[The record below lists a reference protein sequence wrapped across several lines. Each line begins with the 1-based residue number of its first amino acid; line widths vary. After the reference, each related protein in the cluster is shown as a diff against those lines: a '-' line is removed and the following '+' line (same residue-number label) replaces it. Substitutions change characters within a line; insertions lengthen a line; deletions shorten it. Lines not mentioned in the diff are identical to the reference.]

1 MARARRLRR
10 SLPAKLRRQL
20 ENLGDS
26 DEEQEATDPD
36 EGKEADSAMMPPP
49 VCIPSSS
56 VETNA
61 DVIESPVSEDRGVQQ
76 QDSEQVSLVLATP
89 QRRELDAEVRKIE
102 EEIKNVRQLLEQPES
117 ESPQMSTPPPPRLR
131 RRLLITSSGLDPT
144 EVARLRRLCEAH
156 SGCCV
161 YQARFQFDP
170 ELHTTHVIIRESSSM
185 SRVSERTLKYFQ
197 ALVSGAWLLSF
208 DWVSESLAAGSL
220 LPESDFEI
228 QGDLSCGVNHLGPA
242 RSRGGRDRCPGPSR
256 LLEQFCIAPV
266 GDFVNM
272 PSFALQTLV
281 QQCGGQFAASPE
293 SLPRRQATGCLSV
306 AVADQDDAKF
316 SEARCQA
323 IAASGD
329 IVVLNRDWLLD
340 SISKFRVQQL
350 DSPEY
355 CIAPDCYDVTEIL
368 TRQRIRLSLFD
379 DF

>member
-1 MARARRLRR
+1 MHGNIRCLQRYLVYEIAGCQEAAPTNEKTRKKKSPSHTPHDQRSATSRASAPLSAKAATRSARTACCACACLLAAAVEQQRRQKRRGVKSRQVPARLGASARHLHGVVAVSKAGQPAAAAALPPLQRRPSAHAKIGRSRLSYRKRLRNR
-10 SLPAKLRRQL
+10 PRIGDTSPPRLR
-20 ENLGDS
+20 G
-26 DEEQEATDPD
+26 
-36 EGKEADSAMMPPP
+36 SA
-49 VCIPSSS
+49 
-56 VETNA
+56 EW
-61 DVIESPVSEDRGVQQ
+61 QQ
-76 QDSEQVSLVLATP
+76 QELEQVSPLVLATP
-89 QRRELDAEVRKIE
+89 QRRELDGRTAKADTTADLTLAARPRRSNRGCPAEAAVRG
-102 EEIKNVRQLLEQPES
+102 P
-117 ESPQMSTPPPPRLR
+117 
-131 RRLLITSSGLDPT
+131 
-144 EVARLRRLCEAH
+144 H

-161 YQARFQFDP
+161 YQAP
-170 ELHTTHVIIRESSSM
+170 VP
-185 SRVSERTLKYFQ
+185 

-228 QGDLSCGVNHLGPA
+228 QGDLSA
-242 RSRGGRDRCPGPSR
+242 RR
-256 LLEQFCIAPV
+256 
-266 GDFVNM
+266 
-272 PSFALQTLV
+272 
-281 QQCGGQFAASPE
+281 QFAASPE